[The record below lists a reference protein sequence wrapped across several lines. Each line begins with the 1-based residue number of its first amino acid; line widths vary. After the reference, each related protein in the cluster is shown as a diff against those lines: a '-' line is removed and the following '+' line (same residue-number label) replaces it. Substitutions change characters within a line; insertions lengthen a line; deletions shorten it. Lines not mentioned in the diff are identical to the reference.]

1 MTRIGAGW
9 IKHTDSGK
17 QYISLTLDK
26 EILPFAVT
34 ENRKILLWEI
44 SEEKRTNDKSPH
56 YTVDVIEPE
65 KKEK

>member
-34 ENRKILLWEI
+34 ENRKFNLFEI
-44 SEEKRTNDKSPH
+44 PIEKRVKPNSPH
-56 YTVDVIEPE
+56 YTIDVFIPE
-65 KKEK
+65 EK